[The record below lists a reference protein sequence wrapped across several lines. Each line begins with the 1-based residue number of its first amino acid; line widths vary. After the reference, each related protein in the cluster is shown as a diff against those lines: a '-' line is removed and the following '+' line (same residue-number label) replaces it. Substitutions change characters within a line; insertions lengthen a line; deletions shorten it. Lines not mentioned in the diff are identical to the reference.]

1 MIAMSKIQSSQSVLY
16 IRRLA
21 LFLGLAG
28 FSAFGAGVDFDK
40 LNTRAEA
47 GEAKAQFEMGL
58 VFERGLLGQERD
70 LTKAFQWYASAA
82 PQGHVSAQ
90 NNLATLY
97 TRGKGV
103 ERNYGE
109 AVKWYRVAAMSGNDG
124 AQNNMGWMYQNGL
137 GVPQDYQ
144 QALSWYLKS
153 AETGNSSAQN
163 NLGILH
169 YRGWGVPSNYNAAAK
184 WYLKGAEQ
192 GNPSAQSSLGSCYLR
207 GHGVPKDPIQAYKW
221 CSIAAAGGDQSGRT
235 LMENISRTLTP
246 GDLSEAQ
253 KQAAAFKPKR
263 MAAAAKPKASQPQ
276 TPAGLKTYG
285 TGFFITRDGYLLTNL
300 HVIQGARKLY
310 VRRGG
315 ESFHAQVIKV
325 DRVNDMAVL
334 KVEGE
339 FTPLPLL
346 SSRLVSLGESVFTI
360 GFPNAAMQ
368 GLEPKLTRGEINS
381 LSGAKDDPRH
391 FQMSV
396 AIQPGNSG
404 GPLVTE
410 EGNVVGVVT
419 RRLNDVNT
427 LERTGL
433 LPQNVNYAL
442 KSSFVLAFLEIMPAL
457 LEKLDYPAVEENREF
472 KDIAKEVQAATAL
485 VLGY

>member
-1 MIAMSKIQSSQSVLY
+1 MISMLKTH
-16 IRRLA
+16 
-21 LFLGLAG
+21 LFLFPLWMRRSVFLLGLVCLA
-28 FSAFGAGVDFDK
+28 AHGAEADLNK
-40 LNTRAEA
+40 LKARAEG
-47 GEAKAQFEMGL
+47 GEAQAQFEMGL
-58 VFERGLLGQERD
+58 VFERGLLGQPKD
-70 LTKAFQWYASAA
+70 LAQAFQWYAAAA

-103 ERNYGE
+103 EKNYPE

-124 AQNNMGWMYQNGL
+124 AQNNLGWMYQNGL
-137 GVPQDYQ
+137 GVPKDYQ
-144 QALSWYLKS
+144 QALTWYLKA
-153 AETGNSSAQN
+153 AESGNSSAQN
-163 NLGILH
+163 NLGVLH
-169 YRGWGVPSNYNAAAK
+169 YQGWGVPSNYNAAAK
-184 WYLKGAEQ
+184 WYLKAAEQ
-192 GNPSAQSSLGSCYLR
+192 GNPSAQASLGSCYLR
-207 GHGVPKDPIQAYKW
+207 GHGAPKDPIQAYKW
-221 CSIAAAGGDQSGRT
+221 CSIAAAGGDPSGRT
-235 LMENISRTLTP
+235 LMENIARTLTP

-253 KQAAAFKPKR
+253 KQAAAFKPKP
-263 MAAAAKPKASQPQ
+263 MASMPPKASQPQ

-285 TGFFITRDGYLLTNL
+285 TGFFITKDGYLLTNL
-300 HVIQGARKLY
+300 HVIQGARKLV

-315 ESFHAQVIKV
+315 ESFDAQVIKI
-325 DRVNDMAVL
+325 DRVNDMAAL

-339 FTPLPLL
+339 FVPLPLL
-346 SSRLVSLGESVFTI
+346 SSRGVSLGESVFTI

-391 FQMSV
+391 FQMSA

-404 GPLVTE
+404 GALVTE
-410 EGNVVGVVT
+410 EGNVIGVIT

-442 KSSFVLAFLEIMPAL
+442 KSSFVLAFLEIMPDL
-457 LEKLDYPAVEENREF
+457 IEKLDYPAVEENREF

>member
-1 MIAMSKIQSSQSVLY
+1 
-16 IRRLA
+16 
-21 LFLGLAG
+21 
-28 FSAFGAGVDFDK
+28 
-40 LNTRAEA
+40 
-47 GEAKAQFEMGL
+47 
-58 VFERGLLGQERD
+58 
-70 LTKAFQWYASAA
+70 
-82 PQGHVSAQ
+82 
-90 NNLATLY
+90 
-97 TRGKGV
+97 
-103 ERNYGE
+103 
-109 AVKWYRVAAMSGNDG
+109 
-124 AQNNMGWMYQNGL
+124 
-137 GVPQDYQ
+137 
-144 QALSWYLKS
+144 
-153 AETGNSSAQN
+153 
-163 NLGILH
+163 
-169 YRGWGVPSNYNAAAK
+169 
-184 WYLKGAEQ
+184 
-192 GNPSAQSSLGSCYLR
+192 
-207 GHGVPKDPIQAYKW
+207 
-221 CSIAAAGGDQSGRT
+221 
-235 LMENISRTLTP
+235 
-246 GDLSEAQ
+246 
-253 KQAAAFKPKR
+253 
-263 MAAAAKPKASQPQ
+263 
-276 TPAGLKTYG
+276 
-285 TGFFITRDGYLLTNL
+285 
-300 HVIQGARKLY
+300 
-310 VRRGG
+310 
-315 ESFHAQVIKV
+315 
-325 DRVNDMAVL
+325 MAVL

-346 SSRLVSLGESVFTI
+346 SSRLVSLGEPVFTI